1 MAAAKINKLLVF
13 TALCSSLWVGI
24 AAAREIPTNTA
35 RLQAMDKITGKVS
48 IVDVP
53 VNGHAEYG
61 TFSIVVR
68 SCKTRSPEE
77 TPENFAYVDVVD
89 NYQSENPVNIFRGW
103 MMSSSPALNAVAHP
117 IYDVWLLKCLNT
129 EIDKS
134 RLMSDEELKIRN
146 NIAKKQDSSVEN
158 EKSSPLPV
166 SKQVS
171 EDKNDTRM
179 EEKVIEGGSAIENP
193 SEAVEPLLSIEE
205 EAEKAIAEFQKA
217 KNAEK
222 SVVSDTQPKEES
234 LSLPD
239 ENAPQALIK
248 INPDGTAETPEY
260 EAKPAVVSTAE
271 DDVPGDFI
279 VIKKDAEPQVDNVDN
294 EVSVQAEDNGG
305 DMVITPEHE
314 AMLPELL
321 NNAKPISPDE
331 LKDTD
336 IPAIPDIAEEI
347 PLVTGDEIEENGM
360 VDEEQLIELD
370 EPDALPDIQAE
381 SLAE

>member
-1 MAAAKINKLLVF
+1 MAAVKINKLLAF
-13 TALCSSLWVGI
+13 TALCSSLLAGI
-24 AAAREIPTNTA
+24 AESREIPTNTA

-134 RLMSDEELKIRN
+134 KLMSDEELRIRN
-146 NIAKKQDSSVEN
+146 NIAKKQDNRVEN
-158 EKSSPLPV
+158 EKSALPPV

-171 EDKNDTRM
+171 ENKNETTM
-179 EEKVIEGGSAIENP
+179 EEKIIEGGSAIENP
-193 SEAVEPLLSIEE
+193 AEAVETLPSIEE

-222 SVVSDTQPKEES
+222 SVASETQPTEET

-248 INPDGTAETPEY
+248 INPDGTAETPKY
-260 EAKPAVVSTAE
+260 ETKPAVAPVTE
-271 DDVPGDFI
+271 DDIPGDFI
-279 VIKKDAEPQVDNVDN
+279 VIKKDAEPQVDN
-294 EVSVQAEDNGG
+294 EVSVPAEDNGG

-331 LKDTD
+331 LKDAD
-336 IPAIPDIAEEI
+336 VSAIPDIAEEI

-360 VDEEQLIELD
+360 VDEEQLIELE